1 MATHQEVWRQ
11 VCGILVAA
19 SQVDHHSGRAAR
31 RPASTSTVTYGTS
44 NLGRAPASPT
54 VGDRI
59 SSSNILPSLD
69 EIHSYSV
76 RTIKIHQACSFAC
89 QNRSAWA
96 VCLTR
101 RPAVVV
107 YFNSVEACSELG
119 MLNKCVLCAP
129 PHARKALVTAATTFA
144 R

>member
-1 MATHQEVWRQ
+1 MATHRKVRRQ
-11 VCGILVAA
+11 VCSIRVAT
-19 SQVDHHSGRAAR
+19 SQGVHHSGRAAR

-44 NLGRAPASPT
+44 NLGRAPASPP
-54 VGDRI
+54 VGDHI
-59 SSSNILPSLD
+59 SSSNILPSLG

-96 VCLTR
+96 VCLTQ

-107 YFNSVEACSELG
+107 YFNSVEAWSELG
-119 MLNKCVLCAP
+119 MLNKCVQCAS